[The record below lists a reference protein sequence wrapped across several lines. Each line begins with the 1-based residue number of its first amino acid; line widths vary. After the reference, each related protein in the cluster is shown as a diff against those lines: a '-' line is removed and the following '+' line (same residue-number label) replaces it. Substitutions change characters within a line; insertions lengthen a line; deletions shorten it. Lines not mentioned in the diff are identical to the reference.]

1 MAHTAV
7 ATAGK
12 PTTERQGRRLTFRPC
27 LGNTNAQ
34 SAERTAKQALP
45 SSASSATKTATQ
57 QQREVSAARGRSSM
71 MTDVDPRTFAD
82 PLLTG
87 GWLLTLDHVLQAP
100 RSNDSVSSSSS
111 ALAV

>member
-1 MAHTAV
+1 
-7 ATAGK
+7 
-12 PTTERQGRRLTFRPC
+12 
-27 LGNTNAQ
+27 
-34 SAERTAKQALP
+34 
-45 SSASSATKTATQ
+45 
-57 QQREVSAARGRSSM
+57 M